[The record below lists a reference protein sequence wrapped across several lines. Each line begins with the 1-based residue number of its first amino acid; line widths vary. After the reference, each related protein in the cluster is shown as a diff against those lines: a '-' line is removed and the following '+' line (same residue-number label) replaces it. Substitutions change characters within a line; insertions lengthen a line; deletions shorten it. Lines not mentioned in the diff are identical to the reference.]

1 MIKLIDYI
9 NAIEGKVLTNL
20 CKPDSIGIH
29 GAYVSDML
37 SDVMGSAKSGEVWI
51 TIMKH
56 LNVIA
61 VASMTG
67 VQAIVFA
74 KDTIPDAAVINKANE
89 EELCLIHSP
98 KSAYELAGIL
108 YQLVHHQ

>member
-1 MIKLIDYI
+1 MIKLSEYLSE
-9 NAIEGKVLTNL
+9 IEGVNNTPALD
-20 CKPDSIGIH
+20 PDEIEIL

-37 SDVMGSAKSGEVWI
+37 SDVMGNAKPDQLWI

-67 VQAIVFA
+67 VPAIILA
-74 KDTIPDAAVINKANE
+74 KGNVPDAAVCDKALE
-89 EELCLIHSP
+89 ENICLISS
-98 KSAYELAGIL
+98 KLSTFELAGIL
-108 YQLVHHQ
+108 YKMLKA